1 MKHSVSPFS
10 IAKSVENPVTKIKVK
25 AILVDLDGTLIDT
38 APEIARAVNTM
49 LSACNLQALPEQK
62 IQSFIGDGAQAL
74 IKRSLTEA
82 ATQDPDETFFEKAQ
96 ILFTEAYT
104 KIVTE
109 SQTYQN
115 VLETLAQFKESGLP
129 LACVTNK
136 PANFT
141 VPLLQAKGLFDY
153 FNLVVSGDTLT
164 KKKPDPEQIFYV
176 CQTFGVEPWEVLLI
190 GDSNTDI
197 LAAKNA
203 GCYVFTVP
211 YGYNQGKAIDE
222 NSIDRMIEHL
232 SDTFKYIEIN

>member
-1 MKHSVSPFS
+1 MKDTVSPDF
-10 IAKSVENPVTKIKVK
+10 IANSVEKAVAKIKVR
-25 AILVDLDGTLIDT
+25 AILIDLDGTLIDT

-49 LSACNLQALPEQK
+49 LIACNLPSLPEHK
-62 IQSFIGDGAQAL
+62 VQSFIGDGAQAL

-82 ATQDPDETFFEKAQ
+82 ALQAPDAAFFEKAQ
-96 ILFTEAYT
+96 QFFTASYSN
-104 KIVTE
+104 IVTE
-109 SQTYQN
+109 STPYPN
-115 VLETLAQFKESGLP
+115 AEATLAQFKACGLP

-136 PANFT
+136 PSNFT

-153 FNLVVSGDTLT
+153 FNLVVSGDALT

-222 NSIDRMIEHL
+222 NSIDRMIENL